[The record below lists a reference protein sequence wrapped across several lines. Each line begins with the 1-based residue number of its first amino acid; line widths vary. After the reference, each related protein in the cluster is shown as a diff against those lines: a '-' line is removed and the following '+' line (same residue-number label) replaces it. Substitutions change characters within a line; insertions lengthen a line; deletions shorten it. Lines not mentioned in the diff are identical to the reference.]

1 MKVTTIDFDNISSE
15 ELSKRLS
22 EFHGHLGP
30 YLVLGAKMGLYAKN
44 TLSSSPFEIAAE
56 ITLPLKPPLSCTIDG
71 IQFTS
76 GATTGKANLKV
87 LDGSPI
93 RIVFYKGND
102 GIILVP
108 KENILE
114 KIRNQVDH
122 EDLEILAGQIM
133 EKDYSEL
140 FEVQKWT
147 RQ

>member
-1 MKVTTIDFDNISSE
+1 MKIHTIDFDNISPE

-30 YLVLGAKMGLYAKN
+30 YLVLGAKMGLYAKKE
-44 TLSSSPFEIAAE
+44 LSSSPFEISAE
-56 ITLPLKPPLSCTIDG
+56 ITMPLKPPLSCTIDG

-87 LDGSPI
+87 SDGLPI
-93 RIVFYKGND
+93 KIVFYKGND
-102 GIILVP
+102 GISILP
-108 KENILE
+108 KEDILE
-114 KIRNQVDH
+114 KIKNKVGH
-122 EDLEILAGQIM
+122 EDLEMLAWQIM
-133 EKDYSEL
+133 NKEYNEL

>member
-1 MKVTTIDFDNISSE
+1 MKIHTIDFDNISSE

-30 YLVLGAKMGLYAKN
+30 YLVLGAKMGLYAKKE
-44 TLSSSPFEIAAE
+44 LSSSPFEISAE
-56 ITLPLKPPLSCTIDG
+56 ITMPLKPPLSCTIDG

-87 LDGSPI
+87 SDGLPI
-93 RIVFYKGND
+93 KIVFYKGND
-102 GIILVP
+102 GISILP
-108 KENILE
+108 KEDILE
-114 KIRNQVDH
+114 KIKNKVGH
-122 EDLEILAGQIM
+122 EDLEMLAWQIM
-133 EKDYSEL
+133 NKEYNEL

>member
-1 MKVTTIDFDNISSE
+1 MKIRTIDFDTISSE

-30 YLVLGAKMGLYAKN
+30 YLVLGAKMGLYAKK

-56 ITLPLKPPLSCTIDG
+56 ITMPLKPPLSCTIDG

-87 LDGSPI
+87 SDGSPI

-133 EKDYSEL
+133 EKDYNEL

>member
-1 MKVTTIDFDNISSE
+1 MKIRTIDFDNISAD

-30 YLVLGAKMGLYAKN
+30 YLVLGAKMGIYAKK

-56 ITLPLKPPLSCTIDG
+56 ITMPLKPPLSCTIDG

-87 LDGSPI
+87 SDGLPI
-93 RIVFYKGND
+93 KIVFYKGND
-102 GIILVP
+102 GIVIVP

-133 EKDYSEL
+133 EKEYNEL

-147 RQ
+147 RP